1 MNKRASGVIFCVL
14 AVITFVARYIVAS
27 IFMSNLDNN
36 WNSHNFNLGLEFQ
49 GPALL
54 IVSIICLVLGV
65 AFIIWQEIEDKNK

>member
-14 AVITFVARYIVAS
+14 AVISFVARYIVAS

-36 WNSHNFNLGLEFQ
+36 WTPNNFSQGLVCQ